1 MLSTRELTP
10 SDPVQTTVQVRTLK
24 GTRGRIGR
32 KRKRKKD
39 KVRRKEG

>member
-24 GTRGRIGR
+24 RTGEADRQKKKKKRGR
-32 KRKRKKD
+32 
-39 KVRRKEG
+39 